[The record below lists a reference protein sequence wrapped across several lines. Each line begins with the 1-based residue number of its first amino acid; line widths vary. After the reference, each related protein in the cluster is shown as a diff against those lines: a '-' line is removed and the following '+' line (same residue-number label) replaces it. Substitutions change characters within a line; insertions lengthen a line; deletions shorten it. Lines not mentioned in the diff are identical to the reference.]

1 MKLFLK
7 KLCFPILSIFTFFFS
22 GICSQASAHEIYV
35 LSSHKF
41 AQGLH
46 APTVNTWKSLTN
58 PANLQLTVILVI
70 VTLVVLAGLFYF
82 RYTKLGLNIN
92 KQLKKLTHVGFFVIR
107 IALAASF
114 LYAGATN
121 SIFGPELSLHTLP
134 LHSLLPL
141 VEYLIGFLFLFGLFT
156 EFAAILALILYF
168 LAVLTHGVYMLTYL
182 NYLGEIIALI
192 LFGSRFLSLD
202 RFLFGKLQRFS
213 KLREYENTI
222 IRICYG
228 AALLYAAIY
237 VKIIHSQI
245 PLDVVT
251 QYHLNH
257 INWLFPSD
265 PVLIV
270 LGAAIVEVVVAVFI
284 IIGFTTRFTNIIL
297 MFYLTLSILFFK
309 EAVWPH
315 YMLYGIS
322 FSLLFTGGG
331 TLSVDEA
338 LTSSLSKTNLKSYKH

>member
-1 MKLFLK
+1 MKKIYLPL
-7 KLCFPILSIFTFFFS
+7 LSIFTFLFVGIFS
-22 GICSQASAHEIYV
+22 KASAHEIYV
-35 LSSHKF
+35 LSNQKF
-41 AQGLH
+41 ANGLH
-46 APTVNTWKSLTN
+46 APMVDTWKSLLN
-58 PANLQLTVILVI
+58 SANIQLTVMLVI
-70 VTLVVLAGLFYF
+70 ITLVVLAGLFYF

-92 KQLKKLTHVGFFVIR
+92 EQLRKLTHFGFFVIR

-134 LHSLLPL
+134 FHNALPF

-168 LAVLTHGVYMLTYL
+168 LAVLAHGIYMLTYL
-182 NYLGEIIALI
+182 NYLGEIIVLI

-202 RFLFGKLQRFS
+202 RLFFGKLKRFQ
-213 KLREYENTI
+213 KFRAYENTI

-237 VKIIHSQI
+237 IKIIHSQI

-257 INWLFPSD
+257 INWLFPAD

-270 LGAAIVEVVVAVFI
+270 LGAAIVEVIVAVFI
-284 IIGFTTRFTNIIL
+284 ILGFTTRFTNIVL

-338 LTSSLSKTNLKSYKH
+338 LTPLLSKIKT

>member
-1 MKLFLK
+1 LK
-7 KLCFPILSIFTFFFS
+7 KLSLPLLSIFVFG

-35 LSSHKF
+35 LSNQKF
-41 AQGLH
+41 SQGLH
-46 APTVNTWKSLTN
+46 APTIDTWKSLSN
-58 PANLQLTVILVI
+58 PANLQVTVILVLS
-70 VTLVVLAGLFYF
+70 TLLVLATLSYF
-82 RYTKLGLNIN
+82 RYTKLGLQVNE
-92 KQLKKLTHVGFFVIR
+92 QLKRITQFGLLVIR

-114 LYAGATN
+114 LYAGVTS
-121 SIFGPELSLHTLP
+121 SIFGPELSLNTLP
-134 LHSLLPL
+134 LHSILPF
-141 VEYLIGFLFLFGLFT
+141 VEYLVGFLFLFGLFT
-156 EFAAILALILYF
+156 EFAAILAFVLYLF
-168 LAVLTHGVYMLTYL
+168 TVFTHGIYMLTYV

-202 RFLFGKLQRFS
+202 RLFFGKLKRFQ
-213 KLREYENTI
+213 KLRVYESTI
-222 IRICYG
+222 IRVCYG

-257 INWLFPSD
+257 ISWLFPSD
-265 PVLIV
+265 AVLIV
-270 LGAAIVEVVVAVFI
+270 FGAAIVEVVVAVFI
-284 IIGFTTRFTNIIL
+284 IFGFTTRFTNIVL

-309 EAVWPH
+309 ESVWPH

-331 TLSVDEA
+331 TLSVDE
-338 LTSSLSKTNLKSYKH
+338 SLSKIFVKEKTQKKKSK

>member
-7 KLCFPILSIFTFFFS
+7 KLYLSCLSFCALFFFT
-22 GICSQASAHEIYV
+22 GIFSHASAHEIYV
-35 LSSHKF
+35 LSNQKF

-46 APTVNTWKSLTN
+46 APTLDIWKALTN
-58 PANLQLTVILVI
+58 PANVQFTGILVVI
-70 VTLVVLAGLFYF
+70 TLVVLAAFFYL
-82 RYTKLGLNIN
+82 RYTKLGLQLN
-92 KQLKKLTHVGFFVIR
+92 KQLKKLSQFGLLVIR

-121 SIFGPELSLHTLP
+121 AMFGPELALHTLP
-134 LHSLLPL
+134 FHTILPF

-156 EFAAILALILYF
+156 EFAALLALVLYF
-168 LAVLTHGVYMLTYL
+168 LAVFTHGMYMLTYL
-182 NYLGEIIALI
+182 NYLGEIVALI

-202 RFLFGKLQRFS
+202 RLLFGKLRRFD
-213 KLREYENTI
+213 KLKIYENTI
-222 IRICYG
+222 IRVCYG

-257 INWLFPSD
+257 ITWLFPSD
-265 PVLIV
+265 PLLIV
-270 LGAAIVEVVVAVFI
+270 LGAAIVEVVIAVFI
-284 IIGFTTRFTNIIL
+284 IIGFSTRLTNIIL

-322 FSLLFTGGG
+322 LSLLFTGGG
-331 TLSVDEA
+331 ALSVDEA
-338 LTSSLSKTNLKSYKH
+338 LTPLFSKAKPRKK